1 MEKDLKKKSRYEI
14 PKLEVLSDVLAEG
27 AAICGGTGSGAAA
40 CDASGS
46 GATACSTGSS
56 ATAG

>member
-14 PKLEVLSDVLAEG
+14 PKLEVLSDVTAEG
-27 AAICGGTGSGAAA
+27 DAICGGGSGAAA
-40 CDASGS
+40 CQPSGA

-56 ATAG
+56 ATA